1 MASIVSKIIKNA
13 LGLFIAAVILVS
25 IFLPGYTKL
34 QDLRE
39 KNKTLDTNIIK
50 LKVENK
56 LLKDEIVRIQN
67 DPLSQEKIVRDKMG
81 VVRKGEVMYKI
92 EQPGQPQQN
101 TGR

>member
-1 MASIVSKIIKNA
+1 V
-13 LGLFIAAVILVS
+13 L

-34 QDLRE
+34 QDLKE
-39 KNKTLDTNIIK
+39 KNKTLDANIGK
-50 LKVENK
+50 LKVENT
-56 LLKDEIVRIQN
+56 LLKNEIARIQN

-92 EQPGQPQQN
+92 EPPAQTQQS

>member
-1 MASIVSKIIKNA
+1 MASIVSKIIKHA
-13 LGLFIAAVILVS
+13 LGLFIFAVILVF

-39 KNKTLDTNIIK
+39 KNKTLDVNINK
-50 LKVENK
+50 LKVENT
-56 LLKDEIVRIQN
+56 LLKNEIARIQN

-92 EQPGQPQQN
+92 EPPAQTQQSPG
-101 TGR
+101 R